1 MIEATEFRQ
10 ALGRFATGIAVVT
23 TLGKDGEPLG
33 LTVNSFNSVSLDPPL
48 VLWSLDKSS
57 LQLDGFKNSGFY
69 GVSIL
74 SREQEETSNL
84 FAMVTDDRFER
95 TGWQTGKTGAP
106 MIDGALAQ
114 IDCTTEQIIDAG
126 DHVVLLGRVVDIAV
140 KGGEPLIYYGGAYRD
155 LA

>member
-57 LQLDGFKNSGFY
+57 LQLDGFKTSGFY

-74 SREQEETSNL
+74 SCEQEETSNL
-84 FAMVTDDRFER
+84 FAMIAEDRFEQ
-95 TGWQTGKTGAP
+95 TGWQARKTGAP
-106 MIDGALAQ
+106 MIDGALVQ

-126 DHVVLLGRVVDIAV
+126 DHVILLGRVVDIAV
-140 KGGEPLIYYGGAYRD
+140 KDGEPLIYYGGAYRD